1 MIKTFIVYNELET
14 DRKLLVA
21 DLKDRF
27 FEHKIV
33 KAIYPNQTHVPFL
46 KSIQAISQKRTGIA
60 LNIAEIG
67 CLLSHRYIWQQI
79 IKENDNEQQGYLIVE
94 SDAVVNDISQL
105 NRQFEKMHQLYDLFF
120 WGAFEGRVKLFR
132 SSRKHIQTYEATN
145 SSYLYGSPFINSL
158 YCTYGYSLNKKAA
171 AYLLSV
177 TNKFQYPVDFWK
189 KNLAQSN
196 LNVGAITPELISIH
210 LGLLSNIQN
219 TKVNGIK
226 KWLLYFLVE
235 FKNRIIVYFK

>member
-27 FEHKIV
+27 LEHKIV

-94 SDAVVNDISQL
+94 SDAVVNDIIQL

-132 SSRKHIQTYEATN
+132 SSRKHIQTYEVNN

-210 LGLLSNIQN
+210 FGLLSNIQN

>member
-21 DLKDRF
+21 NLKEYF
-27 FEHKIV
+27 LEHKV
-33 KAIYPNQTHVPFL
+33 VEAIYPSQIHVPFL

-94 SDAVVNDISQL
+94 SDAVVNDIIQL
-105 NRQFEKMHQLYDLFF
+105 NRQFEKMHQFYDLFF
-120 WGAFEGRVKLFR
+120 WGAFEGRIKLFR
-132 SSRKHIQTYEATN
+132 SSRKIIQTYEATN
-145 SSYLYGSPFINSL
+145 SSYAFGSPLINSL

-177 TNKFQYPVDFWK
+177 TNKFKYPVDFWK

-196 LNVGAITPELISIH
+196 LKVGAITPELISIH
-210 LGLLSNIQN
+210 MGLLSNIQN

-226 KWLLYFLVE
+226 KWLLFFLIE

>member
-21 DLKDRF
+21 DLKECF
-27 FEHKIV
+27 LEHKVV
-33 KAIYPNQTHVPFL
+33 KAIYPTQTHVPFL

-60 LNIAEIG
+60 LNLAEIG
-67 CLLSHRYIWQQI
+67 CLLSHRNIWQQI
-79 IKENDNEQQGYLIVE
+79 IKEKDNQHQGYLIVE
-94 SDAVVNDISQL
+94 SDAVVSDLIQL
-105 NRQFEKMHQLYDLFF
+105 DYQFEKMHQLYDLFF

-132 SSRKHIQTYEATN
+132 SSRKNIQTYEATN
-145 SSYLYGSPFINSL
+145 SSYAYGTPLINSL
-158 YCTYGYSLNKKAA
+158 YCAYGYSLNKKAA
-171 AYLLSV
+171 AYLLSI

-210 LGLLSNIQN
+210 TGVLSNIQV
-219 TKVNGIK
+219 TKGNYIK
-226 KWLLYFLVE
+226 KWLLYLLVE
-235 FKNRIIVYFK
+235 IKNRIIVFFK